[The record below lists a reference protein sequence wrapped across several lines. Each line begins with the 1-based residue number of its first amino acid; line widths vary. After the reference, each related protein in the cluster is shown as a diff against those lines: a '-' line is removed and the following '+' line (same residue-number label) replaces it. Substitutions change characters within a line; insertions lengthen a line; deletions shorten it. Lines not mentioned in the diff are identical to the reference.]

1 MLFEIT
7 THCQSTLPVSRQ
19 INRTLWLH
27 TIDHAVSYGYQLNAH
42 GGNFLNFNFGQNEF
56 VINFGFFKDYVLSQD
71 LKNGIFLSS
80 INCHPKKINPN
91 VIRAVITLET
101 SIKFVYYD
109 LRDLVLSRCDSLTL
123 PDAINQIEKILVE
136 NLFELQQQ
144 TPTEPL
150 KIAYSA
156 GLDSG
161 TVSWLSHKYKI
172 NFVALIDQKLAPKLT
187 FLPFKTVVSEL
198 SEPARSDKFNSTSW
212 TSFVPPGT
220 YFCNP
225 EHNNY
230 VSGYYGDLTMLHIR
244 HMYIQSKHLATVDLD
259 QFEQYDLGSYQ
270 NNIYES
276 LPFRNK
282 QDLVNSIVKI
292 HLAPHAQEWFLNFE
306 TKDPYRDPRFLK
318 IFLSLNVNDLV
329 KQFKNAIVQK
339 IIISNAGSDC
349 WNFMCKHKNDYST
362 IGCRPYLT

>member
-19 INRTLWLH
+19 INKTLWLH
-27 TIDHAVSYGYQLNAH
+27 TIDHDMSYGYQLNAH
-42 GGNFLNFNFGQNEF
+42 GGNFLNFKFSQNQL

-71 LKNGIFLSS
+71 LENGVFLSS
-80 INCHPKKINPN
+80 INCHAKKINSN
-91 VIRAVITLET
+91 VVQAVITPDT
-101 SIKFVYYD
+101 GIKFVYYN
-109 LRDLVLSRCDSLTL
+109 LRDLMLSPGDSLTL
-123 PDAINQIEKILVE
+123 PDAIDQIEKILVE

-161 TVSWLSHKYKI
+161 AVSWLSHKYKI
-172 NFVALIDQKLAPKLT
+172 NFVSLIDQKLAPKLT
-187 FLPFKTVVSEL
+187 FLPFETVISEL
-198 SEPARSDKFNSTSW
+198 SAPTRSDRFNPTSW

-225 EHNNY
+225 ELNNY

-244 HMYIQSKHLATVDLD
+244 HMHLQSRHLATVDLD

-270 NNIYES
+270 NDIYES

-282 QDLVNSIVKI
+282 QDLVNSIIKI
-292 HLAPHAQEWFLNFE
+292 HLLPHAQEWFVDFE
-306 TKDPYRDPRFLK
+306 TRDPYRDPRFLK

-329 KQFKNAIVQK
+329 RQFKSAIVQK
-339 IIISNAGSDC
+339 TIISNAGPDC

-362 IGCRPYLT
+362 LGIDHI